1 MNKIK
6 EKVFKKSN
14 KFTYMIILIIIAGVM
29 ILAVSYFNSS
39 TPTFLSTSNDS
50 AFQEIEKNNNNFNNY
65 NNSNNSYTDKIKYE
79 LKNILSKVKGVGEVD
94 VIMHFEGGKEL
105 IPALDS
111 EKSNTVTEE
120 RDSNGGNRVN
130 NNNRDG
136 AKVVMS
142 NQGNSTEPLILKT
155 YNPKILG
162 ILIVAEGAD
171 DQKLSYKLTKI
182 VSSLYD
188 ISENKVSVM
197 PMK

>member
-1 MNKIK
+1 MKMEKIK
-6 EKVFKKSN
+6 EKITKKSN

-29 ILAVSYFNSS
+29 ILVVSYFNDS
-39 TPTFLSTSNDS
+39 TPTFLNLSNDTIFQENKREENLSTSTTYQDKV
-50 AFQEIEKNNNNFNNY
+50 KN
-65 NNSNNSYTDKIKYE
+65 E

-94 VIMHFEGGKEL
+94 VIIHFEGGEEL

-130 NNNRDG
+130 NNNKDG
-136 AKVVMS
+136 TKVVMS
-142 NQGNSTEPLILKT
+142 SQGSSTEPLILKT
-155 YNPKILG
+155 YNPKIIG

-171 DQKLSYKLTKI
+171 DTRLSYELTKI

-188 ISENKVSVM
+188 ISESKVSVI
-197 PMK
+197 PMKEQ

>member
-1 MNKIK
+1 MKNLK
-6 EKVFKKSN
+6 EKISKKSN

-29 ILAVSYFNSS
+29 ILVVSYFNDS
-39 TPTFLSTSNDS
+39 TPTFLNLSNDTTFQENKREENLSTSTTYQDKV
-50 AFQEIEKNNNNFNNY
+50 KN
-65 NNSNNSYTDKIKYE
+65 E

-94 VIMHFEGGKEL
+94 VIIHFEGGEEL

-130 NNNRDG
+130 NNNKDG
-136 AKVVMS
+136 TKVVMS
-142 NQGNSTEPLILKT
+142 SQGSSTEPLILKT
-155 YNPKILG
+155 YNPKIIG

-171 DQKLSYKLTKI
+171 DTRLSYELTKI

-188 ISENKVSVM
+188 ISESKVSVI
-197 PMK
+197 PMKEQ

>member
-1 MNKIK
+1 MKMEKIK
-6 EKVFKKSN
+6 EKITKKSN

-29 ILAVSYFNSS
+29 ILVVSYFNDS
-39 TPTFLSTSNDS
+39 TPTFLNLSNDTTFQENKREENLSTSTTYEDKV
-50 AFQEIEKNNNNFNNY
+50 KN
-65 NNSNNSYTDKIKYE
+65 E

-94 VIMHFEGGKEL
+94 VIIHFEGGEER

-130 NNNRDG
+130 NNNKDG
-136 AKVVMS
+136 TKVVMS
-142 NQGNSTEPLILKT
+142 SQGNSTEPLILKT
-155 YNPKILG
+155 YNPKIIG

-171 DQKLSYKLTKI
+171 DTRLSYELTKI

-188 ISENKVSVM
+188 ISESKVSVI
-197 PMK
+197 PMKEQ

>member
-1 MNKIK
+1 MKMEKIK
-6 EKVFKKSN
+6 EKITKKSN

-29 ILAVSYFNSS
+29 ILVVSYFNDS
-39 TPTFLSTSNDS
+39 TPTFLNLSNDTTFQENKREKNLSTSTTYQDKV
-50 AFQEIEKNNNNFNNY
+50 KN
-65 NNSNNSYTDKIKYE
+65 E

-94 VIMHFEGGKEL
+94 VIIHFEGGEEL

-130 NNNRDG
+130 NNNKDG
-136 AKVVMS
+136 TKVVMS
-142 NQGNSTEPLILKT
+142 SQGSSTEPLILKT
-155 YNPKILG
+155 YNPKIIG

-171 DQKLSYKLTKI
+171 DTRLSYELTKI

-188 ISENKVSVM
+188 ISESKVSVI
-197 PMK
+197 PMKEQ

>member
-1 MNKIK
+1 MKMEKIK
-6 EKVFKKSN
+6 EKITKKSN

-29 ILAVSYFNSS
+29 ILVVSYFNDS
-39 TPTFLSTSNDS
+39 TPTFLNLSNDTTFQENKREENLSTSTTYQDKV
-50 AFQEIEKNNNNFNNY
+50 KN
-65 NNSNNSYTDKIKYE
+65 E

-94 VIMHFEGGKEL
+94 VIIHFEGGEEL

-130 NNNRDG
+130 NNNKDG
-136 AKVVMS
+136 TKVVMS
-142 NQGNSTEPLILKT
+142 SQGSSTEPLILKT
-155 YNPKILG
+155 YNPKIIG

-171 DQKLSYKLTKI
+171 DTRLSYELTKI

-188 ISENKVSVM
+188 ISESKVSVI
-197 PMK
+197 PMREQ

>member
-1 MNKIK
+1 MSKIK
-6 EKVFKKSN
+6 EKILKKSN

-29 ILAVSYFNSS
+29 ILAVSYFNNS
-39 TPTFLSTSNDS
+39 TPTFLSTSGD
-50 AFQEIEKNNNNFNNY
+50 ATFQETKKENVITANL
-65 NNSNNSYTDKIKYE
+65 SYTDKIKLE
-79 LKNILSKVKGVGEVD
+79 LKNILSKIKGVGEVD
-94 VIMHFEGGKEL
+94 VVIHFEGGEEL

-130 NNNRDG
+130 NNKKDG
-136 AKVVMS
+136 TKVVMS

-162 ILIVAEGAD
+162 ILIVAEGAED
-171 DQKLSYKLTKI
+171 VKLSYQLTKI

-188 ISENKVSVM
+188 ISESKVSVI
-197 PMK
+197 PMKQQ

>member
-1 MNKIK
+1 MKMEKIK
-6 EKVFKKSN
+6 EKITKKSN

-29 ILAVSYFNSS
+29 ILVVSYFNDS
-39 TPTFLSTSNDS
+39 TPTFLNLSNDTTFQENKREENLSTSTTYQDKV
-50 AFQEIEKNNNNFNNY
+50 KN
-65 NNSNNSYTDKIKYE
+65 E

-94 VIMHFEGGKEL
+94 VIIHFEGGEEL

-130 NNNRDG
+130 NNNKDG
-136 AKVVMS
+136 TKVVMS
-142 NQGNSTEPLILKT
+142 SQGSSTEPLILKT
-155 YNPKILG
+155 YNPKIIG

-171 DQKLSYKLTKI
+171 DTRLSYQLTKI

-188 ISENKVSVM
+188 ISESKVSVI
-197 PMK
+197 PMKEQ

>member
-1 MNKIK
+1 MNMEKIK
-6 EKVFKKSN
+6 EKITKKSN

-29 ILAVSYFNSS
+29 ILVVSYFNDS
-39 TPTFLSTSNDS
+39 TPTFLNLSNDTTFQENKREENLSTSTTYQDKV
-50 AFQEIEKNNNNFNNY
+50 KN
-65 NNSNNSYTDKIKYE
+65 E

-94 VIMHFEGGKEL
+94 VIIHFEGGEEL

-130 NNNRDG
+130 NNNKDG
-136 AKVVMS
+136 TKVVMS
-142 NQGNSTEPLILKT
+142 SQGNSTEPLILKT
-155 YNPKILG
+155 YNPKIIG

-171 DQKLSYKLTKI
+171 DTRLSYELTKI

-188 ISENKVSVM
+188 ISESKVSVI
-197 PMK
+197 PMKEQ

>member
-1 MNKIK
+1 MKMEKIK
-6 EKVFKKSN
+6 EKITKKSN

-29 ILAVSYFNSS
+29 ILVVSYFNDS
-39 TPTFLSTSNDS
+39 TPTFLNLSNDTTFKENKREENLSTSTTYQDKV
-50 AFQEIEKNNNNFNNY
+50 KN
-65 NNSNNSYTDKIKYE
+65 E

-94 VIMHFEGGKEL
+94 VIIHFEGGEEL

-130 NNNRDG
+130 NNNKDG
-136 AKVVMS
+136 TKVVMS
-142 NQGNSTEPLILKT
+142 SQGSSTEPLILKT
-155 YNPKILG
+155 YNPKIIG

-171 DQKLSYKLTKI
+171 DTRLSYELTKI

-188 ISENKVSVM
+188 ISESKVSVI
-197 PMK
+197 PMKEQ

>member
-1 MNKIK
+1 MKMEKIK
-6 EKVFKKSN
+6 EKITKKSN

-29 ILAVSYFNSS
+29 ILVVSYFNDS
-39 TPTFLSTSNDS
+39 TPTFLNLSNDTTFQENKREENLSTSTTYQDKV
-50 AFQEIEKNNNNFNNY
+50 KN
-65 NNSNNSYTDKIKYE
+65 E

-94 VIMHFEGGKEL
+94 VIIHFEGGEEL

-130 NNNRDG
+130 NNNKDG
-136 AKVVMS
+136 TKVVMS
-142 NQGNSTEPLILKT
+142 SQGSSTEPLILKT
-155 YNPKILG
+155 YNPKIIG

-171 DQKLSYKLTKI
+171 DTRLSYELTKI

-188 ISENKVSVM
+188 ISESKVSVI
-197 PMK
+197 PMKEQ